1 MRKKPVKS
9 TSVGSDLKRRIVKK
23 QQGGVASYINVNEPV
38 LQYKNWIELPDV
50 FSEYNL
56 PTKIKLQNEEP
67 KPEAVKYV
75 DTKEEK
81 PKTESEK
88 KPVKQNAF
96 INGLRPIIEQTL
108 KRRGLDTKWTDHL
121 VAQAA
126 LESGWG
132 KSESGKFNLS
142 GIKGKG
148 SEKNTKEYIN
158 GKMVNTRDSFR
169 DYKDYNDWADNYIN
183 LLSNK
188 RYGKAWTLSEDQF
201 MPYIINA
208 GYATDPNYI
217 SKYNKVLAEVKKYED
232 GGRIRRF
239 QNGKPIKVDKSLLRH
254 TDPRLLNPS
263 ESTRI
268 NNPYIKEKALKPTQ
282 KVDPERF
289 EIESMIPFIGDAAD
303 INNVGSD
310 FSSGNYGAAALG
322 AGLLLLPN
330 AIEKPL
336 KVAGKAIKQGVKKYG
351 TKAANKVENIAP
363 KASDWFHTWNAKDN
377 IKHATF
383 DDVVNAKK
391 SRMAHNVP
399 KYTWDD
405 VESMVNEW
413 APTEELRKKYGNS
426 LYEMAYKVLP
436 DPITRQQKLATI
448 PKESTN
454 EEILKFIVRDPKVAP
469 IVHKIGSKNALDR
482 YSDDILKSF
491 SGVDDIHV
499 GTKRYNEFLMPWDKD
514 FYKGKPESQFNI
526 GTTYAH
532 EFDHYMGNP
541 SLEEVKKIDEIF
553 TLEGVHPSRTGYFTR
568 EHRSDLKARMG
579 QFKDLYLLTGKNPIS
594 PSQARVAAKMY
605 SNPDKYKLIPNMI
618 DLKTNFS
625 KIDYSKLSNLMN
637 SLSLKNGGK
646 L

>member
-56 PTKIKLQNEEP
+56 PTKLQNEEP
-67 KPEAVKYV
+67 KPEA

-81 PKTESEK
+81 TKTESEK

-148 SEKNTKEYIN
+148 TEKNTKEYIN
-158 GKMVNTRDSFR
+158 GKMVNTRDTFR
-169 DYKDYNDWADNYIN
+169 DYKDYSDWADNYIN
-183 LLSNK
+183 VLSNK

-217 SKYNKVLAEVKKYED
+217 NKYNKVLAEVKKYED

-239 QNGKPIKVDKSLLRH
+239 QNGKPTKVDKSLLQH
-254 TDPRLLNPS
+254 SDPRLLNPS

-289 EIESMIPFIGDAAD
+289 EIESMVPFIGDAAD
-303 INNVGSD
+303 INNVSSD

-336 KVAGKAIKQGVKKYG
+336 KAVGKAVKQGIKKRFGKHLYNKDPFYNFSRIPVNSDEDVKNLFKMGQQDSRNFFESSVIKEADEHNRKLFEKLYKHDGLEGITDERLYDFNQKVKKQAVYKEG
-351 TKAANKVENIAP
+351 ADYAARYNPTTKEMQLNLSVPQSKEEAIKSIA
-363 KASDWFHTWNAKDN
+363 HEYR
-377 IKHATF
+377 H
-383 DDVVNAKK
+383 
-391 SRMAHNVP
+391 HG
-399 KYTWDD
+399 
-405 VESMVNEW
+405 
-413 APTEELRKKYGNS
+413 KYGESPTFMPNTDEINNFYDMKNKR
-426 LYEMAYKVLP
+426 LWKT
-436 DPITRQQKLATI
+436 DI
-448 PKESTN
+448 PKEDYDYLSIHQEGYN
-454 EEILKFIVRDPKVAP
+454 KAIDAGKKLGLELGQKYPGMEAFLDMLKNYRGVDGFVMR
-469 IVHKIGSKNALDR
+469 ALDV
-482 YSDDILKSF
+482 S
-491 SGVDDIHV
+491 
-499 GTKRYNEFLMPWDKD
+499 TKPKAKRAWD
-514 FYKGKPESQFNI
+514 
-526 GTTYAH
+526 A
-532 EFDHYMGNP
+532 
-541 SLEEVKKIDEIF
+541 
-553 TLEGVHPSRTGYFTR
+553 
-568 EHRSDLKARMG
+568 
-579 QFKDLYLLTGKNPIS
+579 LTGRYVI
-594 PSQARVAAKMY
+594 
-605 SNPDKYKLIPNMI
+605 IPAVI
-618 DLKTNFS
+618 
-625 KIDYSKLSNLMN
+625 
-637 SLSLKNGGK
+637 GGTM
-646 L
+646 LNNNEQ

>member
-56 PTKIKLQNEEP
+56 PTKLQNEEP
-67 KPEAVKYV
+67 LPIAIKAV
-75 DTKEEK
+75 DTKEERT
-81 PKTESEK
+81 KTESEK

-239 QNGKPIKVDKSLLRH
+239 GDGKPIKQTQAERAYNYINPADGLDFFSALGYALFPSKSNQKEYIPPRSKNYMATPVEEAYWQHYLNLGRDKTLVPDTKSRINWDKENGANSEYVGVPQPVARRVQALADTLNMGKIVRNYQTYKEKYPELPEEDIMNDMYKFGKKLLDSGEAQQAKEHMSIKEVKRNPNYIQDRASGLEVLGRFGMKWDKNTNTIKLYDTYDFPWWATGNDRIPERKKPLRIREDIKFDPKQGSFLLR
-254 TDPRLLNPS
+254 DNM
-263 ESTRI
+263 
-268 NNPYIKEKALKPTQ
+268 K
-282 KVDPERF
+282 
-289 EIESMIPFIGDAAD
+289 
-303 INNVGSD
+303 
-310 FSSGNYGAAALG
+310 NY
-322 AGLLLLPN
+322 
-330 AIEKPL
+330 
-336 KVAGKAIKQGVKKYG
+336 Y
-351 TKAANKVENIAP
+351 
-363 KASDWFHTWNAKDN
+363 
-377 IKHATF
+377 
-383 DDVVNAKK
+383 
-391 SRMAHNVP
+391 
-399 KYTWDD
+399 
-405 VESMVNEW
+405 
-413 APTEELRKKYGNS
+413 
-426 LYEMAYKVLP
+426 
-436 DPITRQQKLATI
+436 
-448 PKESTN
+448 TN
-454 EEILKFIVRDPKVAP
+454 E
-469 IVHKIGSKNALDR
+469 
-482 YSDDILKSF
+482 
-491 SGVDDIHV
+491 
-499 GTKRYNEFLMPWDKD
+499 
-514 FYKGKPESQFNI
+514 
-526 GTTYAH
+526 
-532 EFDHYMGNP
+532 
-541 SLEEVKKIDEIF
+541 
-553 TLEGVHPSRTGYFTR
+553 
-568 EHRSDLKARMG
+568 
-579 QFKDLYLLTGKNPIS
+579 
-594 PSQARVAAKMY
+594 
-605 SNPDKYKLIPNMI
+605 DKY
-618 DLKTNFS
+618 
-625 KIDYSKLSNLMN
+625 YQ
-637 SLSLKNGGK
+637 
-646 L
+646 

>member
-1 MRKKPVKS
+1 MLPVKS

-56 PTKIKLQNEEP
+56 PTKLQNEVP
-67 KPEAVKYV
+67 VKFES

-239 QNGKPIKVDKSLLRH
+239 QNGKPIKVDKNLLQH

-268 NNPYIKEKALKPTQ
+268 NSPYIKEKALKPTQ

-289 EIESMIPFIGDAAD
+289 EIESMVPFIGDAAD

-330 AIEKPL
+330 VIEKPL

-391 SRMAHNVP
+391 SRMAHNAP
-399 KYTWDD
+399 EYTWDD
-405 VESMVNEW
+405 VESLVHEW
-413 APTEELRKKYGNS
+413 DPEGKIRRRFGKDVVYDEAYESLPTSELRK
-426 LYEMAYKVLP
+426 
-436 DPITRQQKLATI
+436 QKLITT
-448 PKESTN
+448 PRESTD
-454 EEILKFIVRDPKVAP
+454 EEILKFIQQTEDGRKVLAE
-469 IVHKIGSKNALDR
+469 IGPEKALKR
-482 YSDDILKSF
+482 YRDDIMTSF
-491 SGVDDIHV
+491 SGTHDIHV
-499 GTKRYNEFLMPWDKD
+499 GTKRFNKELSSMDKG

-526 GTTYAH
+526 GTTYSH
-532 EFDHYMGNP
+532 EFDHYMGFP
-541 SLEEVKKIDEIF
+541 SSKEAKKIDELF
-553 TLEGVHPSRTGYFTR
+553 TLEGVPADRINYYTQGNRT
-568 EHRSDLKARMG
+568 DLKARMG
-579 QFKDLYLLTGKNPIS
+579 QFKDLYLLTGNNPIS
-594 PSQARVAAKMY
+594 KSQARVAGKMY
-605 SNPDKYKLIPNMI
+605 SNPDKYKLIPNMTDLKI
-618 DLKTNFS
+618 DLS
-625 KIDYSKLSNLMN
+625 RVDYNKLAELMN

-646 L
+646 LYGLR